1 LGAVE
6 GVADCDVDTTI
17 WLVFKTA
24 QEQLLEGL
32 SEEEAKGHVLENVGM
47 YFEGN
52 IADLHL

>member
-24 QEQLLEGL
+24 QEQLLEGS
-32 SEEEAKGHVLENVGM
+32 SEEEAKGHVLDDVGM